1 MRIATIAAGLAAL
14 LGSSPLL
21 AAAPP
26 ARPKLIVAIS
36 VDQFS
41 SELYRRYLSSYT
53 GGLAMLSR
61 GVAFPIGYQSHAA
74 TETCPGHSTIMTG
87 MHPEHTRIVANSWP
101 DLHTGKSVYCVS
113 VPGRSDDDE
122 ARGPQNLAVT
132 TLGDWV
138 KAAEPGARS
147 FAVSGK
153 DRAAITMGG
162 HHADAVYW
170 WEDGKGF
177 VTSPYAGPADA
188 SVTQPAQAYDAALFA
203 RWKASPPALWPAT
216 PARCTAMERT
226 EQFGQLAL
234 SGHLP
239 PDYAAHAEDG
249 ADFLSSKLFEEN
261 LRTAPLFDATLEDF
275 AKQLIARERLGH
287 GSATDVLAVSF
298 SANDYIGHRFGNGGP
313 EMCVQQAALDATLG
327 RFLTYL
333 SSLHV
338 PMMVVLTG
346 DHGATDAA
354 EREHRHDAAANR
366 LDSHAFVDA
375 LNDHLRQ
382 ALGLAAAPINGADPQ
397 QIWIKHDVPLDMRAK
412 VQAEAIAWLKRQP
425 QVRAV
430 FTRREI
436 QAAAVAPH
444 TPPDRLSIVQRFHES
459 YDPVRSADIAVAFA
473 SRTSFGE
480 PHKDGDTV
488 AGHGSPWDHDRQV
501 PILFWWPGARPEMR
515 SSPAETVEIAPTL
528 AAIARVTPPEV
539 DGRCIDLGGNCAR

>member
-1 MRIATIAAGLAAL
+1 MRIATIAAGLAAVL
-14 LGSSPLL
+14 AVAP
-21 AAAPP
+21 AAASPP
-26 ARPKLIVAIS
+26 PGKPKLIVAIS

-53 GGLAMLSR
+53 GGLAMLSQ

-101 DLHTGKSVYCVS
+101 DPRTGKSVYCVS
-113 VPGRSDDDE
+113 VPGRNDDE

-177 VTSPYAGPADA
+177 VTSPYAGSADV
-188 SVTQPAQAYDAALFA
+188 SVIQPAQTYDAALFA
-203 RWKASPPALWPAT
+203 RWKAQPPTLWSAT
-216 PARCTAMERT
+216 PTRCTAMERT
-226 EQFGQLAL
+226 EQFGQLQL
-234 SGHLP
+234 TGHLP

-249 ADFLSSKLFEEN
+249 ADFLSSDLFEEN

-275 AKQLIARERLGH
+275 AEQLIAREHLGH
-287 GSATDVLAVSF
+287 GLATDVLAISF

-327 RFLTYL
+327 RFLAYL
-333 SSLHV
+333 GSLHV
-338 PMMVVLTG
+338 PMAVVLTG

-354 EREHRHDAAANR
+354 EREHRRDTEAVR
-366 LDSHAFVDA
+366 LDSHAFIDA
-375 LNDHLRQ
+375 LNDHLRE
-382 ALGLAAAPINGADPQ
+382 ALGLPQIPVNGSDPQ
-397 QIWIKHDVPLDMRAK
+397 QIWIKPEVPLDVRAK
-412 VQAEAIAWLKRQP
+412 VQAEAVAWLKRQP

-436 QAAAVAPH
+436 LAATVAPH
-444 TPPDRLSIVQRFHES
+444 TPPNRLSIVQRFHES

-473 SRTSFGE
+473 PRTSFSE
-480 PHKDGDTV
+480 PHKGGDTV

-501 PILFWWPGARPEMR
+501 PILFWWPDAKPETR
-515 SSPAETVEIAPTL
+515 NTPAETVDIAPTL
-528 AAIARVTPPEV
+528 AALAGVTPPEV
-539 DGRCIDLGGNCAR
+539 DGRCIDLGGKMCR